1 MELEKKKGFDGFS
14 LKMIAVISMMI
25 DHSAA
30 GILRLLINS
39 GRLDGGTF
47 GREKWANV
55 YYIMRDIG
63 RIAFPIF
70 CFLLVEGFCY
80 TRNKAKYLVRLF
92 LFALIS
98 EIPFD
103 LGLHGQLIDLENQN
117 VFFTLFLGMCALCGL
132 GIIKEKIQNHF
143 VYGLSAVFITL
154 VFMEI
159 SELLHT
165 DYHRFGVL
173 VIVLFYV
180 FREYRPLAC
189 GMGLLVL
196 ILCFGREL
204 PAVFAFPLLLFYNGR
219 RGRGMKYFFYV
230 FYPAHL
236 TILYLVGSFLGLYG
250 SVYFR

>member
-103 LGLHGQLIDLENQN
+103 LGLHGQL
-117 VFFTLFLGMCALCGL
+117 CALCGL

-154 VFMEI
+154 FFMGI

-250 SVYFR
+250 SVYY